1 MAERVNHPP
10 HYNACLLYTSLYHQQ
25 YAYPPETI
33 LSHTFYERKS
43 EEFFRFYR
51 DKLLR
56 LDAQPNAAH
65 KKLAELEQAG
75 KLRAVITQNIDGLHQ
90 KAGSKRVYELHG
102 SVLRN
107 YCEACGKF
115 YDAEYML
122 RSDGVPRCSCGGRI
136 KPDVVLY
143 EEGLDSDTVSGAV
156 RAIAE
161 ADMLIVGGTSLEM
174 CIRDRPRD
182 YTNSIRRFGRWQ
194 IPESEVPLM
203 GKIVETF
210 GKVIQD
216 ECDKNPAAARKLLL
230 AGYHAQNLR
239 WKTVPGKRVSKA
251 AQLASVETMNSMI
264 APLAHAGRAAMVS
277 LFTPCEL
284 LQVAGLHPY
293 SCEGFGCFL
302 SGTHAERA
310 FLQHAENEGLPE
322 TFCSYHKVFIGAAE
336 KGLMPKP
343 RLLSIRPWPVTPIF

>member
-1 MAERVNHPP
+1 
-10 HYNACLLYTSLYHQQ
+10 
-25 YAYPPETI
+25 
-33 LSHTFYERKS
+33 
-43 EEFFRFYR
+43 
-51 DKLLR
+51 
-56 LDAQPNAAH
+56 
-65 KKLAELEQAG
+65 
-75 KLRAVITQNIDGLHQ
+75 
-90 KAGSKRVYELHG
+90 
-102 SVLRN
+102 
-107 YCEACGKF
+107 
-115 YDAEYML
+115 
-122 RSDGVPRCSCGGRI
+122 
-136 KPDVVLY
+136 
-143 EEGLDSDTVSGAV
+143 
-156 RAIAE
+156 
-161 ADMLIVGGTSLEM
+161 
-174 CIRDRPRD
+174 
-182 YTNSIRRFGRWQ
+182 
-194 IPESEVPLM
+194 M

-216 ECDKNPAAARKLLL
+216 ECDKNPSAARKLLL

-343 RLLSIRPWPVTPIF
+343 RFIINTTLACDANLLTFRRLADFFLSLIHI